1 MILSI
6 SSGIDSFVQFIT
18 VLILF
23 IFVLVITYITTRCI
37 ANVEKNK
44 IKTGNIELLEA
55 VRLSGSKYIQIVKVG
70 DKFFCVAICKDNV
83 TLLGEI
89 DGQELVLKDDNAF
102 SEMKFREVF
111 EKIKK
116 KALQKPKAVHSM
128 LKI

>member
-102 SEMKFREVF
+102 SGMKFREVF

-116 KALQKPKAVHSM
+116 KSLQNKE
-128 LKI
+128 